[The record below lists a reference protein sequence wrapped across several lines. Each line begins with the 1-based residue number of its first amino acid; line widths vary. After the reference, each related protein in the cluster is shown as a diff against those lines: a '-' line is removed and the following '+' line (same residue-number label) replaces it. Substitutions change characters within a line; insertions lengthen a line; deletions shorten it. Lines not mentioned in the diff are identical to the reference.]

1 MTAAFLRIDARP
13 HIPAR
18 VRVMAIMA
26 ALGVLTGLISCVPS
40 PLPDMRWDEPEIL
53 INARS
58 IPLHA
63 GIAFGAMLTGI
74 AWLWLTRDLVK
85 CLLVFAFGII
95 AWLVAVNTANE
106 VFSIIV
112 SSELFGTTPGAKDN
126 REILGLLLGGLAGG
140 AAGSA
145 LAAFGL
151 GFAAPS
157 MRRLQ
162 PALPIVATGTVVG
175 LLLYP
180 AADLDVLPLLLVPW
194 QALVSAA
201 IAYALTLPRT

>member
-1 MTAAFLRIDARP
+1 MTAAFLQIDAHP

-18 VRVMAIMA
+18 ARAIATMA
-26 ALGVLTGLISCVPS
+26 ALGLLTGLISCVPS
-40 PLPDMRWDEPEIL
+40 PLPDLRFGEPEIL
-53 INARS
+53 INARN

-63 GIAFGAMLTGI
+63 GIAFGAMLAGI
-74 AWLWLTRDLVK
+74 TWLWLTIDLVK

-106 VFSIIV
+106 VFSIVV

-126 REILGLLLGGLAGG
+126 REILGLLLGGVAGG

-145 LAAFGL
+145 LATFGL

-157 MRRLQ
+157 IRRMQ
-162 PALPIVATGTVVG
+162 PALPIVATGTVLG

-180 AADLDVLPLLLVPW
+180 AADLDILPLLLIPW
-194 QALVSAA
+194 QTLVAAA
-201 IAYALTLPRT
+201 IAYVLTLPKT

>member
-18 VRVMAIMA
+18 VRAMAIMA

>member
-1 MTAAFLRIDARP
+1 MTAAFLRIDAHP
-13 HIPAR
+13 HIPVRAR
-18 VRVMAIMA
+18 AMAIMA
-26 ALGVLTGLISCVPS
+26 TLGLLTGLISCVPS
-40 PLPDMRWDEPEIL
+40 PLPDIRWDEPEIL

-63 GIAFGAMLTGI
+63 GIAFGAMLAGI

-162 PALPIVATGTVVG
+162 TALPIVATGTVVG

-180 AADLDVLPLLLVPW
+180 AADLDFLPLLLIPW
-194 QALVSAA
+194 QALVAAA
-201 IAYALTLPRT
+201 IAYALTLPKT

>member
-18 VRVMAIMA
+18 ARAVATMAT
-26 ALGVLTGLISCVPS
+26 LGVLTGLISCVPS
-40 PLPDMRWDEPEIL
+40 PLPDIRWDEPEIL
-53 INARS
+53 INAQS

-63 GIAFGAMLTGI
+63 GIAFGAMLAGI
-74 AWLWLTRDLVK
+74 TWLWLTRDLVK
-85 CLLVFAFGII
+85 CLLVFAFGLI
-95 AWLVAVNTANE
+95 AWLVAVNTASE
-106 VFSIIV
+106 VFSIVV

-140 AAGSA
+140 AAGSG
-145 LAAFGL
+145 LVTFGV

-162 PALPIVATGTVVG
+162 PALPIVTTGTVLG

-194 QALVSAA
+194 QALVAAA
-201 IAYALTLPRT
+201 IAYVLTLPRT

>member
-1 MTAAFLRIDARP
+1 MTAAFLRIDAHP

-18 VRVMAIMA
+18 ARAIATMA
-26 ALGVLTGLISCVPS
+26 ALGLLTGLISCVPS
-40 PLPDMRWDEPEIL
+40 PLPDLRFGEPEIL
-53 INARS
+53 INARN

-63 GIAFGAMLTGI
+63 GIAFGAVLAGI

-106 VFSIIV
+106 VFSIVV

-126 REILGLLLGGLAGG
+126 REILGLLLGGVAGG

-145 LAAFGL
+145 LATFGL
-151 GFAAPS
+151 GFATPS
-157 MRRLQ
+157 IRRMQ
-162 PALPIVATGTVVG
+162 PALPIVATGTVLG

-180 AADLDVLPLLLVPW
+180 AADLDILPLLLIPW
-194 QALVSAA
+194 QALVATA
-201 IAYALTLPRT
+201 IAYALTLPKA